1 MTVSAKWMPYR
12 LFPYEVDLGRRE
24 LRSLS
29 NGPVRSTECGFNTNG
44 AITPLVDRLTYFS
57 TLSNGSGVPHPT
69 NQWLIENDYAR
80 RGHATDRGRQSTRYG
95 LHGIHEYKGKFN
107 PQVVRALCNVVDPA
121 SQILIDPF
129 CGSGTSLLEALRL
142 RMDAFGVDR
151 SPMAWFIAS
160 TKASAAASRNPKA
173 LERHF
178 RSLVNVIAMAMKE
191 AQQECTVTDLR
202 GTLSQSSIAYLRDW
216 FTFPAFCGLSAAI
229 SGLESSRR
237 TTHGRLVQ
245 LALSSILRQVS
256 LQLPEDLRVRRRPA
270 GFVAPPLWETFVS
283 AADRIADALS
293 QVASWASP
301 AQANVVVKLGS
312 AADPA
317 VFSKLIESQR
327 RLVLTSPPYATALPY
342 IDTDRLSII
351 ALGLADAS
359 EIMTLERSLVG
370 SREWTRRIQ
379 STWSSRREENANNHP
394 VALSQLLDRI
404 SRLNNAGSAGFRK
417 RAVPDLLY
425 RYFSEMG
432 DSMAAWSKLLR
443 KGEHAILIVGHN
455 RTTAG
460 GQVVDIP
467 TPDLLAQVGER
478 RGFKVSEI
486 IRLETWPRY
495 GLHAHN
501 GVDGEDAVVLTRC

>member
-1 MTVSAKWMPYR
+1 MTVSARWMPYR
-12 LFPYEVDLGRRE
+12 LFPYEVELGKRE
-24 LRSLS
+24 LKSLS
-29 NGPVRSTECGFNTNG
+29 NGPVRRTESGFSTNG
-44 AITPLVDRLTYFS
+44 PIDPLVDRLTYFA
-57 TLSNGSGVPHPT
+57 TLSNGSGVPQAT
-69 NQWLIENDYAR
+69 NQWLIENDHAR
-80 RGHATDRGRQSTRYG
+80 RERATDRGRQSTRFG
-95 LHGIHEYKGKFN
+95 LHGVHEYKGKFN
-107 PQVVRALCNVVDPA
+107 PQVVRSLCNVVDPTA
-121 SQILIDPF
+121 QTLIDPF

-160 TKASAAASRNPKA
+160 TKASAAACRNPKT
-173 LERHF
+173 LERQF
-178 RSLVNVIAMAMKE
+178 RSLLDGVAVAMKE
-191 AQQECTVTDLR
+191 AQQECVPPDLD
-202 GTLSQSSIAYLRDW
+202 GILSLASITYLRDW
-216 FTFPAFCGLSAAI
+216 FTLPAFCGLAAALNEI
-229 SGLESSRR
+229 QPLRR
-237 TTHGRLVQ
+237 TIHGRLAL

-256 LQLPEDLRVRRRPA
+256 LQLPEDLRVRRRPP
-270 GFVAPPLWETFVS
+270 GFVAPPLWEAFVS

-293 QVASWASP
+293 EVASWSSP
-301 AQANVVVKLGS
+301 APGHVAVKLGS

-317 VFSKLIESQR
+317 MFSKLTESKR

-359 EIMTLERSLVG
+359 EIMALERSLVG
-370 SREWTRRIQ
+370 SREWTRKLQ
-379 STWSSRREENANNHP
+379 SAWSSCRETNADNLP
-394 VALSQLLDRI
+394 IALTQLLDRI
-404 SRLNNAGSAGFRK
+404 SNLNSGGSAGFRK

-432 DSMAAWSKLLR
+432 DSMTNWRQVLR

-455 RTTAG
+455 RTTAD
-460 GQVVDIP
+460 GQVIDIP
-467 TPDLLAQVGER
+467 TPDLLAQVGEQ

-501 GVDGEDAVVLTRC
+501 GVDGEDAVVLTRP